1 MHRLD
6 QIKLKSLFHNN
17 FSYLARVSASTQQ
30 HEPDS
35 YFTDSGNIYQQTTG
49 AVFYI
54 EGVKGTE
61 AK

>member
-1 MHRLD
+1 
-6 QIKLKSLFHNN
+6 
-17 FSYLARVSASTQQ
+17 VSASTQQ

-35 YFTDSGNIYQQTTG
+35 YFTDSGNIYQKTIG